1 MVESF
6 TNNLEPERICWWSFT
21 TTQTNQTPPPPEEPI
36 TTYQVRRY
44 IREIF
49 HVFTVTKLTDEGYFN
64 NDFAIVSSAEDAF

>member
-1 MVESF
+1 MEFHDDTDQPDATAAGGTDYDLSG
-6 TNNLEPERICWWSFT
+6 
-21 TTQTNQTPPPPEEPI
+21 
-36 TTYQVRRY
+36 RY